1 MHRDSLIGTA
11 TNWWLRSANSAEQ
24 MRNVNTNG
32 NLNSNNATTAW
43 ICPRPASAETY
54 GLEARERRLPLKKR
68 YYMIPTLE
76 QIDRAQRKVWRG
88 KTNTDRCHKYRYYRE
103 DHAFRIL
110 EDVTDND
117 FHPKPMGMK
126 RIDIP
131 KPRLVQVPSVR
142 DKVIMHALCDNVIY
156 DAVAAQL
163 GNGVSACLIGRG
175 TEYGT
180 NRMIRL
186 LKEFWTEHKA
196 VPWILKGDVHAYF
209 ASVKRE
215 RVAELAGQVIQD
227 PDALRISRAYTFYD
241 GKPTGMPLGL
251 QQNQCFGN
259 LYLASLDRLITV
271 ECGYATYGRHMDDFY
286 VIAPTRAELERLLA
300 RIEAHLTSIGLSL
313 NPKTAIE
320 RGRIDFLGFTHIVTK
335 DGKILLRLQNGKK
348 KAKKRELK
356 MIVRKLAAG
365 ELTLEKVQQRYQG
378 WRQRVLRAGCRNVVF
393 EMDRHFVLFLHKAGY
408 RTRTTKKGVE
418 IIAQSD

>member
-1 MHRDSLIGTA
+1 
-11 TNWWLRSANSAEQ
+11 
-24 MRNVNTNG
+24 MRYVNTNG
-32 NLNSNNATTAW
+32 NLNSNNATTTW

-54 GLEARERRLPLKKR
+54 GLEARERRPPLKKR

-88 KTNTDRCHKYRYYRE
+88 KTNTDRYHKYQYYRE
-103 DHAFRIL
+103 DHAFQIL
-110 EDVTDND
+110 EDVISND
-117 FHPKPMGMK
+117 FRPKPMGAK
-126 RIDIP
+126 HIDIP
-131 KPRLVQVPSVR
+131 KPRLAQVPSVR

-163 GNGVSACLIGRG
+163 GDGVSACLIGRG

-180 NRMIRL
+180 NRMIQL
-186 LKEFWTEHKA
+186 LKAFWAERKA

-209 ASVKRE
+209 ASVERR
-215 RVAELAGQVIQD
+215 RVAELAGQVIRD
-227 PDALRISRAYTFYD
+227 LDVLRISRAYTFCD
-241 GKPTGMPLGL
+241 EKLVGMPLGL

-259 LYLASLDRLITV
+259 LYLASLDRLVTA
-271 ECGYATYGRHMDDFY
+271 ECGYEAYGRHMDDFY

-313 NPKTAIE
+313 NPKTTIE
-320 RGRIDFLGFTHIVTK
+320 RGRADFLGFTHIVTE

-356 MIVRKLAAG
+356 LIVRQLAAG
-365 ELTLEKVQQRYQG
+365 ELTPENVQQRYQG
-378 WRQRVLRAGCRNVVF
+378 WRQRVLHAGCRNVVF
-393 EMDRHFVLFLHKAGY
+393 EMDRHFVLLLQRAGY

-418 IIAQSD
+418 IIAQGD

>member
-1 MHRDSLIGTA
+1 
-11 TNWWLRSANSAEQ
+11 

-32 NLNSNNATTAW
+32 NLNSNNATTTW

-76 QIDRAQRKVWRG
+76 QIGRAQRKVWRG
-88 KTNTDRCHKYRYYRE
+88 KTNTDRYHKYRYYRE

-110 EDVTDND
+110 EDVADSG
-117 FHPKPMGMK
+117 FRPKPMGMK
-126 RIDIP
+126 HIDIP

-186 LKEFWTEHKA
+186 LKEFWVEHKA

-209 ASVKRE
+209 TSVKRE

-259 LYLASLDRLITV
+259 LYLASLDRLITA
-271 ECGYATYGRHMDDFY
+271 ECGYAAYGRHMDDFY
-286 VIAPTRAELERLLA
+286 VIAPARAELERLLV
-300 RIEAHLTSIGLSL
+300 RIEAHLTGIGLSL
-313 NPKTAIE
+313 NPKTTIE
-320 RGRIDFLGFTHIVTK
+320 RGRVDFLGFTHIVTG

-365 ELTLEKVQQRYQG
+365 ELTPENVQQRYQG

-393 EMDRHFVLFLHKAGY
+393 EMDRHFILLLHKAGY